1 MNITNNGKKIFNIG
15 TLALLPGETAPLPK
29 EYEDN
34 PVVAF
39 FIQRG
44 TLSTDQPIKSPMSQA
59 PTKDDAE
66 ALARAREEA
75 EAAIKAKDEA
85 EAALQASEGEKK
97 ALHDA
102 IAAIKKMNRA
112 ELDAACADKG
122 VEVKAGDTIPVLQ
135 AKLIANLLEG

>member
-44 TLSTDQPIKSPMSQA
+44 TLSADQPVKGSVNQA
-59 PTKDDAE
+59 PMNDDAE
-66 ALARAREEA
+66 ALARAREETD
-75 EAAIKAKDEA
+75 AAIKAKDEA
-85 EAALQASEGEKK
+85 EAALQASENEKK
-97 ALHDA
+97 ALQDA
-102 IAAIKKMNRA
+102 VAAIKKMNRA
-112 ELDAACADKG
+112 DLDAACAEKG